1 MFAIKS
7 QTHSIMIQT
16 KILPS
21 ANEAFA
27 YPLLIKRILAD
38 SLKYEPNNEIVYR
51 DLTRYNYFELNKRVR
66 KLANVLENLG
76 IKAGDT
82 VAVLEYDSTRYL
94 ELFFAVPMIGAVLHT
109 VNYRL
114 SPDQVLYT
122 MNHAEDTIVFTNVDF
137 IPLMSGIKAKLNT
150 SIPCVL
156 MTDSDKLPDTD
167 FPISGE
173 YEELMKEANDIY
185 EFPDFDE
192 NSVASMFYTT
202 GTTGNPKAVYFTHR
216 QLVLHT
222 MAAAVV
228 FGSYDS
234 VCRFR
239 SNDVY
244 MPITPMF
251 HVHAWGVPYVATML
265 GVKQVY
271 PGRYEPEMLLRLL
284 LTEKVTFSHCV
295 PTILHMLVSSPVAKA
310 VDLSNWKVVIG
321 GAAFPAGLAKASLE
335 LGIDVIT
342 GYGMSET
349 CPILSLTY
357 LNEKEKEMELNRQ
370 VEIRTKTGVPIPL
383 VDMKVVD
390 VQMKP
395 MPKDGGS
402 VGEIVART
410 PWLTQAYY
418 KEEERSNELWKGG
431 YLHTG
436 DVAYVD
442 EDNFFQITDRIKDVI
457 KTGGEWIS
465 SLELEDLIS
474 QYEVISEVAV
484 VGIPDEKWSE
494 RPYAMVV
501 LKEGSKV
508 SAKDVKSFM
517 QQFVEDGTLNK
528 WAVPSQ
534 IDLVAAIPKTSV
546 GKIDKKRI
554 RAEYKK

>member
-1 MFAIKS
+1 MLK
-7 QTHSIMIQT
+7 T
-16 KILPS
+16 KILPPTE
-21 ANEAFA
+21 EAYA

-66 KLANVLENLG
+66 KLANVLQNMG
-76 IKAGDT
+76 IRAGDV
-82 VAVLEYDSTRYL
+82 VAVLEYDTPRYL

-114 SPDQVLYT
+114 SPEQVLYT
-122 MNHAEDTIVFTNVDF
+122 MNHAEDRIVFTNADF
-137 IPLMSGIKAKLNT
+137 LPLLKGIKEKFT
-150 SIPCVL
+150 VSIPYIL
-156 MTDSDKLPDTD
+156 MTDKEELPEDEIT
-167 FPISGE
+167 ISGE
-173 YEELMKEANDIY
+173 YEELLRSVSDLY

-192 NSVASMFYTT
+192 NSVATMFYTT

-222 MAAAVV
+222 LGAALA

-251 HVHAWGVPYVATML
+251 HAHAWGVPYLATML

-271 PGRYEPEMLLRLL
+271 PGRYEPEMLFRLL
-284 LTEKVTFSHCV
+284 LSEKVTFSHCV

-310 VDLSNWKVVIG
+310 VDLSHWKVIIG
-321 GAAFPAGLAKASLE
+321 GAALPAGLAKAAFE
-335 LGIDVIT
+335 LDIDVIS

-349 CPILSLTY
+349 CPILSITY
-357 LNEKEKEMELNRQ
+357 INEKDKNIDLDKQ
-370 VEIRTKTGVPIPL
+370 VALRTKTGVPVPF
-383 VDMKVVD
+383 VEMKVVD
-390 VQMKP
+390 ENMKP
-395 MPKDGGS
+395 LPQDGES
-402 VGEIVART
+402 VGEIVTRA
-410 PWLTQAYY
+410 PWLTQSYF
-418 KEEERSNELWKGG
+418 KEEERSKDLWKGG

-442 EDNFFQITDRIKDVI
+442 EHNYFKIIDRMKDVI

-465 SLELEDLIS
+465 TLELENLIS
-474 QYEVISEVAV
+474 KHSSVSEVAV
-484 VGIPDEKWSE
+484 VGVPDAKWSE
-494 RPYAMVV
+494 RPYAMAV
-501 LKEGSKV
+501 LK
-508 SAKDVKSFM
+508 KDEDVAVEDIQRFLHK
-517 QQFVEDGTLNK
+517 FVETGTINK
-528 WAVPSQ
+528 WAIPSR
-534 IDLVAAIPKTSV
+534 IDFVEAIPKTSV

-554 RAEYKK
+554 RAEYRE

>member
-1 MFAIKS
+1 MLK
-7 QTHSIMIQT
+7 T
-16 KILPS
+16 KILP
-21 ANEAFA
+21 ATEEAFA
-27 YPLLIKRILAD
+27 YPLLIKRILND
-38 SLKYEPNNEIVYR
+38 SLKYHPENEIIYR
-51 DLTRYNYFELNKRVR
+51 DLSRYNYFVLNKRVR
-66 KLANVLENLG
+66 KLANVLESLG
-76 IKAGDT
+76 IQAGDT

-94 ELFFAVPMIGAVLHT
+94 ELYFAVPMIGAVLHT

-122 MNHAEDTIVFTNVDF
+122 MNHAEDKIVFTNTDF
-137 IPLMSGIKAKLNT
+137 LPLLQGIKRKLKTTVPCILMSDSKTFPEAGI
-150 SIPCVL
+150 
-156 MTDSDKLPDTD
+156 
-167 FPISGE
+167 PISGE
-173 YEELMKEANDIY
+173 YEDFMNRASDIY
-185 EFPDFDE
+185 EFADFDE
-192 NSVASMFYTT
+192 NSVATMFYTT
-202 GTTGNPKAVYFTHR
+202 GTTGNPKAVYFSHR

-222 MAAAVV
+222 LAGAMA

-251 HVHAWGVPYVATML
+251 HVHAWGVPYIATLL

-310 VDLSNWKVVIG
+310 VDLSHWKVVIG
-321 GAAFPAGLAKASLE
+321 GAALPSGLAKAALE

-349 CPILSLTY
+349 CPVLSLTY
-357 LNEKEKEMELNRQ
+357 LNEKDKAMDIDKQ
-370 VEIRTKTGVPIPL
+370 VAIRTKTGVPIPL
-383 VDMKVVD
+383 VEMKVVD
-390 VQMKP
+390 EQMKLLP
-395 MPKDGGS
+395 QDGES
-402 VGEIVART
+402 VGEIVCRT

-418 KEEERSNELWKGG
+418 KEEEGSKELWKGG

-442 EDNFFQITDRIKDVI
+442 EKNFFKITDRIKDII
-457 KTGGEWIS
+457 KTGGEWVS
-465 SLELEDLIS
+465 SLEIENLIS
-474 QYEVISEVAV
+474 KHEAVSEVAV

-494 RPYAMVV
+494 RPYALVV
-501 LKEGSKV
+501 LKEGTETQSTTIKT
-508 SAKDVKSFM
+508 FL
-517 QQFVEDGTLNK
+517 QQFVDNGTINK
-528 WAVPSQ
+528 WAIPTR
-534 IDLVAAIPKTSV
+534 IDLVTAIPKTSV

-554 RAEYKK
+554 RAEFK

>member
-1 MFAIKS
+1 MLK
-7 QTHSIMIQT
+7 T

-21 ANEAFA
+21 TDEAYA

-51 DLTRYNYFELNKRVR
+51 DLTRYNYFELNKRIR
-66 KLANVLENLG
+66 KLANVLKNLG
-76 IKAGDT
+76 VKAGDV
-82 VAVLEYDSTRYL
+82 VAVLEYDSPRYL

-114 SPDQVLYT
+114 SPEQVLYT
-122 MNHAEDTIVFTNVDF
+122 MNHAEDKIVFSNIDF
-137 IPLMSGIKAKLNT
+137 LPLLKGIKGKLNT
-150 SIPCVL
+150 SIPCIL
-156 MTDSDKLPDTD
+156 MTDKEELPEEGLN
-167 FPISGE
+167 ISGE
-173 YEELMKEANDIY
+173 YEELLRSASDVY

-192 NSVASMFYTT
+192 NSVATMFYTT

-222 MAAAVV
+222 LAGGML

-234 VCRFR
+234 ACRFR
-239 SNDVY
+239 SDDIY

-251 HVHAWGVPYVATML
+251 HVHAWGVPYLATML

-284 LTEKVTFSHCV
+284 LSEKVTFSHCV

-321 GAAFPAGLAKASLE
+321 GAALPAGLAKAASE
-335 LGIDVIT
+335 LDIDVIT

-349 CPILSLTY
+349 CPILSTTY
-357 LNEKEKEMELNRQ
+357 LNKENRSLNIDEQ
-370 VEIRTKTGVPIPL
+370 VELRTKTGVAIPL

-390 VQMKP
+390 ENMNTLPQ
-395 MPKDGGS
+395 DGES
-402 VGEIVART
+402 VGEIVVRS
-410 PWLTQAYY
+410 PWLTQSYY
-418 KEEERSNELWKGG
+418 KEEEKSQDLWNGG

-436 DVAYVD
+436 DVAYID
-442 EDNFFQITDRIKDVI
+442 DKNFFKITDRIKDVI

-474 QYEVISEVAV
+474 KHDSISEVAV
-484 VGIPDEKWSE
+484 VGIPDAKWSE
-494 RPYAMVV
+494 RPYAIVV
-501 LKEGSKV
+501 LK
-508 SAKDVKSFM
+508 AKTKASSEDIKQFL
-517 QQFVEDGTLNK
+517 QQFVTDGTINK
-528 WAVPSQ
+528 WAIPSR
-534 IDLVAAIPKTSV
+534 IDFVEAIPKTSV

-554 RAEYKK
+554 RAEYKE

>member
-1 MFAIKS
+1 MLK
-7 QTHSIMIQT
+7 T

-21 ANEAFA
+21 TEEAYA

-66 KLANVLENLG
+66 KLANALKNLG
-76 IKAGDT
+76 VKAGDV
-82 VAVLEYDSTRYL
+82 VAVLEYDSPRYL

-122 MNHAEDTIVFTNVDF
+122 MNHAEDKIVFTNTDF
-137 IPLMSGIKAKLNT
+137 IPLLKGIKEKLT
-150 SIPCVL
+150 VSIPCVL
-156 MTDSDKLPDTD
+156 ITDKEELPEDELT
-167 FPISGE
+167 ISGE
-173 YEELMKEANDIY
+173 YEELLRSASDVY
-185 EFPDFDE
+185 AFPDFDE
-192 NSVASMFYTT
+192 NSVATMFYTT

-222 MAAAVV
+222 MAGGML

-234 VCRFR
+234 ACRFR
-239 SNDVY
+239 SDDVY

-251 HVHAWGVPYVATML
+251 HVHAWGVPYLATML

-284 LTEKVTFSHCV
+284 LSEKVTFSHCV

-310 VDLSNWKVVIG
+310 VDLSRWKVVIG
-321 GAAFPAGLAKASLE
+321 GAALPAGLAKAASE
-335 LGIDVIT
+335 LNIDVIT

-349 CPILSLTY
+349 CPILSVTY
-357 LNEKEKEMELNRQ
+357 LNKEGRKLDMDKQ
-370 VEIRTKTGVPIPL
+370 VELRTKTGVPIPL

-390 VQMKP
+390 ENMDPLPQ
-395 MPKDGGS
+395 DGES
-402 VGEIVART
+402 VGEIVVRT
-410 PWLTQAYY
+410 PWLTQSYY
-418 KEEERSNELWKGG
+418 KEEEKSKDLWKGG

-442 EDNFFQITDRIKDVI
+442 SKNFFKITDRIKDVI

-465 SLELEDLIS
+465 SLELENLIS
-474 QYEVISEVAV
+474 RHKDVSEVAV
-484 VGIPDEKWSE
+484 VGVPDEKWSE
-494 RPYAMVV
+494 RPYAIVV
-501 LKEGSKV
+501 PKPNAETT
-508 SAKDVKSFM
+508 DEDIR
-517 QQFVEDGTLNK
+517 QFLQKFVNDGTINK
-528 WAVPSQ
+528 WAIPSR
-534 IDLVAAIPKTSV
+534 IDFVSAIPKTSV

-554 RAEYKK
+554 RAEYRE

>member
-1 MFAIKS
+1 MLK
-7 QTHSIMIQT
+7 T

-66 KLANVLENLG
+66 KLANVLKTLG
-76 IKAGDT
+76 VEPGDT
-82 VAVLEYDSTRYL
+82 VAVLEYDTTRYL
-94 ELFFAVPMIGAVLHT
+94 ELFFAVPMVGAVLHT

-114 SPDQVLYT
+114 SPEQVLYT
-122 MNHAEDTIVFTNVDF
+122 MNHAEDKIVLTNTDF
-137 IPLMSGIKAKLNT
+137 IPLVKAIKPKLKT
-150 SIPCVL
+150 SVPCVL
-156 MTDSDKLPDTD
+156 LTDSDELPEPD
-167 FPISGE
+167 FVISGE
-173 YEELMKEANDIY
+173 YEDLMKKASDIY
-185 EFPDFDE
+185 DFPDFDE
-192 NSVASMFYTT
+192 NSVATMFYTT

-222 MAAAVV
+222 MAVATA
-228 FGSYDS
+228 FGCYDS

-251 HVHAWGVPYVATML
+251 HVHAWGVPYVATLL

-321 GAAFPAGLAKASLE
+321 GAALPSGLAKAALD

-349 CPILSLTY
+349 CPVLSITY
-357 LNEKEKEMELNRQ
+357 LNEKEKGMKMDEQ
-370 VEIRTKTGVPIPL
+370 VELRTKTGVPIPF

-390 VQMKP
+390 EQLKP
-395 MPKDGGS
+395 MPKDGES
-402 VGEIVART
+402 VGEIVVRT

-418 KEEERSNELWKGG
+418 KEEERSNELWSGG

-442 EDNFFQITDRIKDVI
+442 DKNFFKITDRIKDVI

-465 SLELEDLIS
+465 SLELENLIS
-474 QYEVISEVAV
+474 KHEAVSEVAV
-484 VGIPDEKWSE
+484 VGIPDERWSE

-501 LKEGSKV
+501 LKDNTSITADDLK
-508 SAKDVKSFM
+508 AFLQK
-517 QQFVEDGTLNK
+517 FVADGTINK
-528 WAVPSQ
+528 WTVPSR
-534 IDLVAAIPKTSV
+534 IDFVDAIPKTSV

-554 RAEYKK
+554 RAEFKN

>member
-1 MFAIKS
+1 MLK
-7 QTHSIMIQT
+7 T

-21 ANEAFA
+21 TDEAFG
-27 YPLLIKRILAD
+27 YPLLIKRILND
-38 SLKYEPNNEIVYR
+38 SLKYHPENEIVYR
-51 DLTRYNYFELNKRVR
+51 DISRYNYFDLNKRVR
-66 KLANVLENLG
+66 KLANVLRVLG

-82 VAVLEYDSTRYL
+82 VGVLEYDSTRYL

-114 SPDQVLYT
+114 SPEQILYT
-122 MNHAEDTIVFTNVDF
+122 MNHAEDKIVFTNMDF
-137 IPLMSGIKAKLNT
+137 IPLLKEIKKKLKVK
-150 SIPCVL
+150 SPCVL
-156 MTDSDKLPDTD
+156 MSDTGARPDQD
-167 FPISGE
+167 FVISGY
-173 YEELMKEANDIY
+173 YEELMKKASDRY
-185 EFPDFDE
+185 EFADFDE
-192 NSVASMFYTT
+192 HSVATMFYTT

-222 MAAAVV
+222 IAGAVA
-228 FGSYDS
+228 FGSYDA

-251 HVHAWGVPYVATML
+251 HVHAWGVPYIATLL

-271 PGRYEPEMLLRLL
+271 PGRYEPEMLLKLL

-321 GAAFPAGLAKASLE
+321 GAALPAGLAQAALN

-349 CPILSLTY
+349 CPILSITY
-357 LNEKEKEMELNRQ
+357 LNEKDKEMDVKKQ
-370 VEIRTKTGVPIPL
+370 VELRTKTGVPIPL

-390 VQMKP
+390 EQMSEL
-395 MPKDGGS
+395 PKDGDS
-402 VGEIVART
+402 VGEIVVRS
-410 PWLTQAYY
+410 PWLTQAYF
-418 KEEERSNELWKGG
+418 KEEERSKELWSGG

-436 DVAYVD
+436 DVAFVD
-442 EDNFFQITDRIKDVI
+442 KKNFFKITDRIKDVI

-465 SLELEDLIS
+465 SLELEGLIS
-474 QYEVISEVAV
+474 QHEAVSEVAV
-484 VGIPDEKWSE
+484 VGVPDERWSE
-494 RPYAMVV
+494 RPYALIV
-501 LKEGSKV
+501 LKEGQKV
-508 SAKDVKSFM
+508 KESDLKKFL
-517 QQFVEDGTLNK
+517 QKFVDNGTINK
-528 WAVPSQ
+528 WAIPSHV
-534 IDLVAAIPKTSV
+534 DFVAVIPKTSV

>member
-1 MFAIKS
+1 MLK
-7 QTHSIMIQT
+7 T

-66 KLANVLENLG
+66 KLANVLKTLG
-76 IKAGDT
+76 VEAGDT
-82 VAVLEYDSTRYL
+82 VAVLEYDTTRYL

-114 SPDQVLYT
+114 SPEQVLYT
-122 MNHAEDTIVFTNVDF
+122 MNHAEDKIVLTNTDF
-137 IPLMSGIKAKLNT
+137 IPLMKAIKPKLKT
-150 SIPCVL
+150 SVPCVL
-156 MTDSDKLPDTD
+156 LTDSDELPEPD
-167 FPISGE
+167 FVISGE
-173 YEELMKEANDIY
+173 YEDLMKKASDIY
-185 EFPDFDE
+185 DFPDFDE
-192 NSVASMFYTT
+192 NSVATMFYTT

-222 MAAAVV
+222 LAVTAA

-251 HVHAWGVPYVATML
+251 HVHAWGVPYVATLL

-321 GAAFPAGLAKASLE
+321 GAALPSGLAKAALD

-349 CPILSLTY
+349 CPVLSITY
-357 LNEKEKEMELNRQ
+357 LNEKEKGINMDEQ

-390 VQMKP
+390 EQLKP
-395 MPKDGGS
+395 MPKDGES
-402 VGEIVART
+402 VGEIVVRT
-410 PWLTQAYY
+410 PWLTQSYY
-418 KEEERSNELWKGG
+418 KEEERSNELWSGG

-442 EDNFFQITDRIKDVI
+442 DKNFFKITDRIKDVI

-465 SLELEDLIS
+465 SLELENLIS
-474 QYEVISEVAV
+474 KHEAVSEVAV
-484 VGIPDEKWSE
+484 VGIPDERWSE

-501 LKEGSKV
+501 LKDTTPITADDLKAFLQKFVDDGTINKWTVPSRI
-508 SAKDVKSFM
+508 D
-517 QQFVEDGTLNK
+517 FVE
-528 WAVPSQ
+528 
-534 IDLVAAIPKTSV
+534 AIPKTSV

-554 RAEYKK
+554 RAEFKS

>member
-1 MFAIKS
+1 MLK
-7 QTHSIMIQT
+7 T

-21 ANEAFA
+21 ANEAYA

-38 SLKYEPNNEIVYR
+38 SLKYEPKNEIVYR

-66 KLANVLENLG
+66 KLANVLKTLG
-76 IKAGDT
+76 VEAGDT
-82 VAVLEYDSTRYL
+82 VAVLEYDSNRYL

-114 SPDQVLYT
+114 SPEQVLYT
-122 MNHAEDTIVFTNVDF
+122 MNHAEDKIVFTNTDF
-137 IPLMSGIKAKLNT
+137 VPLLKAIKPKLT
-150 SIPCVL
+150 ASIPCVF
-156 MTDSDKLPDTD
+156 MTDNEEYPEPE
-167 FPISGE
+167 FNISGE
-173 YEELMKEANDIY
+173 YEDLLKQASDIY
-185 EFPDFDE
+185 DFPDFDE
-192 NSVASMFYTT
+192 NSVATMFYTT

-222 MAAAVV
+222 MAVATA

-251 HVHAWGVPYVATML
+251 HVHAWGVPYGATLL

-295 PTILHMLVSSPVAKA
+295 PTILHMLVSSPVAQA

-321 GAAFPAGLAKASLE
+321 GAALPAGLAKASLD

-349 CPILSLTY
+349 CPVLSITY
-357 LNEKEKEMELNRQ
+357 MNEKEKGMNVDDQ

-383 VDMKVVD
+383 VDMRVVD
-390 VQMKP
+390 EQMKP
-395 MPKDGGS
+395 MPKDGES
-402 VGEIVART
+402 VGEIVVRS
-410 PWLTQAYY
+410 PWLTQSYY
-418 KEEERSNELWKGG
+418 KEEERSNELWRGG

-442 EDNFFQITDRIKDVI
+442 DRNYFKITDRIKDVI

-465 SLELEDLIS
+465 SLELENLMS
-474 QYEVISEVAV
+474 KHEAVSEVAV
-484 VGIPDEKWSE
+484 VGIPDERWSE

-501 LKEGSKV
+501 LKEGA
-508 SAKDVKSFM
+508 SATADDLKNFL
-517 QQFVEDGTLNK
+517 QQFVDDGTINK
-528 WAVPSQ
+528 WTVPSR
-534 IDLVAAIPKTSV
+534 IDFVAAIPKTSV

-554 RAEYKK
+554 RAEYQQK

>member
-1 MFAIKS
+1 MLK
-7 QTHSIMIQT
+7 T

-66 KLANVLENLG
+66 KLANVLKTLG
-76 IKAGDT
+76 VEAGDT

-114 SPDQVLYT
+114 SPEQVLYT
-122 MNHAEDTIVFTNVDF
+122 MNHAEDKIVFTNTDF
-137 IPLMSGIKAKLNT
+137 VPLLKAIKPKLT
-150 SIPCVL
+150 ASIPCVF
-156 MTDSDKLPDTD
+156 MTDNEEYPEPE
-167 FPISGE
+167 FNISGE
-173 YEELMKEANDIY
+173 YEDLMKQASDIY
-185 EFPDFDE
+185 DFPDFDE
-192 NSVASMFYTT
+192 NSVATMFYTT

-222 MAAAVV
+222 MAIATA

-251 HVHAWGVPYVATML
+251 HVHAWGVPYGATLL

-321 GAAFPAGLAKASLE
+321 GAALPAGLAKAALD

-349 CPILSLTY
+349 CPVLSITY
-357 LNEKEKEMELNRQ
+357 MNEKEKGMNLDDQ
-370 VEIRTKTGVPIPL
+370 VEIRTKTGVPIPF
-383 VDMKVVD
+383 VDMRVVD
-390 VQMKP
+390 EQMKP
-395 MPKDGGS
+395 MPKDGES
-402 VGEIVART
+402 VGEIVVRT
-410 PWLTQAYY
+410 PWLTQSYY
-418 KEEERSNELWKGG
+418 KEEERSNELWRGG

-442 EDNFFQITDRIKDVI
+442 ERNYFKITDRIKDVI

-465 SLELEDLIS
+465 SLELENLLS
-474 QYEVISEVAV
+474 KHEAVSEVAV
-484 VGIPDEKWSE
+484 VGIPDERWSE

-501 LKEGSKV
+501 LKEGA
-508 SAKDVKSFM
+508 SATADDLKNFL
-517 QQFVEDGTLNK
+517 QQFVDDGTINK
-528 WAVPSQ
+528 WTVPSR
-534 IDLVAAIPKTSV
+534 IDFVKAIPKTSV

-554 RAEYKK
+554 RAEFKG

>member
-1 MFAIKS
+1 MLK
-7 QTHSIMIQT
+7 T

-21 ANEAFA
+21 ANEAYA

-66 KLANVLENLG
+66 KLANVLKTLG
-76 IKAGDT
+76 VEAGDT

-94 ELFFAVPMIGAVLHT
+94 ELFFAIPMVGAVLHT

-114 SPDQVLYT
+114 SPEQVLYT
-122 MNHAEDTIVFTNVDF
+122 MNHAEDKIVFTNTDF
-137 IPLMSGIKAKLNT
+137 VPLLKAIKPKLT
-150 SIPCVL
+150 ASIPCVY
-156 MTDSDKLPDTD
+156 MTDSEEYPEPE
-167 FPISGE
+167 FVISGE
-173 YEELMKEANDIY
+173 YEDLMKQASDIY
-185 EFPDFDE
+185 DFPDFDE
-192 NSVASMFYTT
+192 NSVATMFYTT

-222 MAAAVV
+222 MAVATA

-251 HVHAWGVPYVATML
+251 HVHAWGVPYAATLL

-321 GAAFPAGLAKASLE
+321 GAALPAGLAKASLD

-349 CPILSLTY
+349 CPVLSITY
-357 LNEKEKEMELNRQ
+357 MNEKEKGMNLDDQ
-370 VEIRTKTGVPIPL
+370 VEVRTKTGVPIPL
-383 VDMKVVD
+383 VDMRVVD
-390 VQMKP
+390 EQMNP
-395 MPKDGGS
+395 MPKDGES
-402 VGEIVART
+402 VGEIVVRT
-410 PWLTQAYY
+410 PWLTQSYY
-418 KEEERSNELWKGG
+418 KEEERSNELWRGG

-442 EDNFFQITDRIKDVI
+442 EKNNFKITDRIKDVI

-465 SLELEDLIS
+465 SLELENLMS
-474 QYEVISEVAV
+474 KHEAVSEVAV
-484 VGIPDEKWSE
+484 VGIPDERWSE

-501 LKEGSKV
+501 LKEGV
-508 SAKDVKSFM
+508 SATADDLKNFL
-517 QQFVEDGTLNK
+517 QQFVDDGTINK
-528 WAVPSQ
+528 WTVPSK
-534 IDLVAAIPKTSV
+534 IDFVKAIPKTSV

-554 RAEYKK
+554 RAEFKG